1 MAQARKGDRQ
11 IGGVLY
17 LVTRRRRTDDDHRLP
32 GHAKTWTGGK
42 RKNENRRTN
51 GRTLDKQGAIE
62 INREYCE
69 EYAQTRNS
77 HSSSP
82 SAHFSYSLLLFPTSI
97 RSISFFLSLSP
108 FIPTLRCPPFR
119 FRLFERT
126 CSLLLTFVARLAS
139 AFTSALLF
147 SFVRAYPIQPGR
159 LNLCLEMFR

>member
-97 RSISFFLSLSP
+97 RSISFFLSLSLHPNPSMSP
-108 FIPTLRCPPFR
+108 FSLSFVRTHVFSSPDLRRSFGIR
-119 FRLFERT
+119 FYKRT
-126 CSLLLTFVARLAS
+126 SLLLRSRLSDPTGA
-139 AFTSALLF
+139 A
-147 SFVRAYPIQPGR
+147 
-159 LNLCLEMFR
+159 